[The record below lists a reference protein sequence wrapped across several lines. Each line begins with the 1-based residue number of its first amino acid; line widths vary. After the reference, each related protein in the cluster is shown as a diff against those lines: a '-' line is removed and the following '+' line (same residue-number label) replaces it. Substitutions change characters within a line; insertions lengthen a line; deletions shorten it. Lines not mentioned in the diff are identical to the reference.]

1 MKMSAIAK
9 TILIGIFVIPGVVL
23 SVGFSLLMSWP
34 IILVTIGLAI
44 LAVLYFKKAIHC
56 TGQIIN
62 RIDERK
68 NFIILSWLALPFVL
82 LTLREIVTLFSIAA
96 GRQMEIQQS
105 FYFVFHPLRLSFFL
119 SLYILIQ
126 DTILLLKKIL

>member
-1 MKMSAIAK
+1 MMKMSAIAK
-9 TILIGIFVIPGVVL
+9 TILIGLIVIPGIFL
-23 SVGFSLLMSWP
+23 LIGFSLIMSWP
-34 IILVTIGLAI
+34 IILASIGLAV

-68 NFIILSWLALPFVL
+68 NFIILSLMALPFVL
-82 LTLREIVTLFSIAA
+82 LSLGLMVRVLFSGNWQLIGA
-96 GRQMEIQQS
+96 QLLL
-105 FYFVFHPLRLSFFL
+105 HPLSLSLYL

-126 DTILLLKKIL
+126 DTILLLKK

>member
-9 TILIGIFVIPGVVL
+9 TILIGLIVVPGVVL

-44 LAVLYFKKAIHC
+44 LAVLYFKKTIHC

-68 NFIILSWLALPFVL
+68 NFIILSLMALPFVL
-82 LTLREIVTLFSIAA
+82 LSLGLMVRVLFSGNWQLIGA
-96 GRQMEIQQS
+96 QLLL
-105 FYFVFHPLRLSFFL
+105 HPLSLSLYL

-126 DTILLLKKIL
+126 DTILLLKK

>member
-1 MKMSAIAK
+1 MSALAK
-9 TILIGIFVIPGVVL
+9 TILIGLFVVPGVVL

-82 LTLREIVTLFSIAA
+82 LTLGLMVRFLFSNWQLIGA
-96 GRQMEIQQS
+96 QLLI
-105 FYFVFHPLRLSFFL
+105 HPLSLSLYL